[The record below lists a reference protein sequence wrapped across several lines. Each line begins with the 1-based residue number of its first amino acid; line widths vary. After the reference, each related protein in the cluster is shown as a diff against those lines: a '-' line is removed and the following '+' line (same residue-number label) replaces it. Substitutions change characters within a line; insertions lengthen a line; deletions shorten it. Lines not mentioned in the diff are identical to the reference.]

1 MATEIA
7 RKAAAHLTDAEC
19 SMGEAC
25 ETLLF
30 NRKKHNKDTMG
41 LVDDRSDPGRCW
53 MCKTPSEPK
62 KKTK

>member
-1 MATEIA
+1 MATETA
-7 RKAAAHLTDAEC
+7 RKDAAVLTGDEC

-30 NRKKHNKDTMG
+30 NREKYNEEIMG
-41 LVDDRSDPGRCW
+41 LVDTRSDPGRCW

-62 KKTK
+62 KKAK